1 MSQFLSKCT
10 AIAMVDAAA
19 NLLAGNLVA
28 FPTETVYGLGADAC
42 NANAVARI
50 YSVKGRPA
58 DHPLIVHV
66 ASMESLGDWADD
78 VPGYAISLARDFWP
92 GPMTLIMKRSELAG
106 DFVTGGQD
114 TVGVRVP
121 DHPVALGLL
130 EAFARAGGR
139 GVAAPSA
146 NRFGNV
152 SPTTA
157 QAVADELSEYLADA
171 DQILDGGPC
180 EVGVES
186 TIIDCT
192 GDVPRVLRP
201 GAVTAEMIEES
212 TGLIV
217 GDSAVVT
224 GGSVDEEEIRV
235 SGSLD
240 SHYAPVATVVLDRAP
255 SPGEGFIARAG
266 VMAGAGVVRLASPQN
281 DEDFARILYSALRAA
296 DQQGLQT
303 VVVAQPDGDGIAIA
317 IRDRLKRAAYENPS
331 GTLNEKIG
339 FKGEVIELPE

>member
-10 AIAMVDAAA
+10 ATAMVDAAA

-42 NANAVARI
+42 NADAVARI

-66 ASMESLGDWADD
+66 ASMEGLGDWADD

-92 GPMTLIMKRSELAG
+92 GPMTLIMNRSELAG
-106 DFVTGGQD
+106 DFVTGGQE

-130 EAFARAGGR
+130 EAFARAGGK

-157 QAVADELSEYLADA
+157 QAVADELSEYLSDA

-192 GDVPRVLRP
+192 GDVPRILRP
-201 GAVTAEMIEES
+201 GPVTVAMIEES
-212 TGLIV
+212 TGLVV
-217 GDSAVVT
+217 GDSAAAD
-224 GGSVDEEEIRV
+224 GSAVDAEEIRV

-240 SHYAPVATVVLDRAP
+240 SHYAPAATVVLDQ
-255 SPGEGFIARAG
+255 SPVAGQGFIA
-266 VMAGAGVVRLASPQN
+266 MADVVAAEGVVRLAAPKTH
-281 DEDFARILYSALRAA
+281 EEFARVLYSALRAA
-296 DQQGLQT
+296 DEQGLET
-303 VVVAQPDGDGIAIA
+303 VVVTQPVGDGIAVA
-317 IRDRLKRAAYENPS
+317 IRDRLKRAAFGS
-331 GTLNEKIG
+331 AKS
-339 FKGEVIELPE
+339 

>member
-10 AIAMVDAAA
+10 ATAMVDAAA

-42 NANAVARI
+42 NADAVARI

-66 ASMESLGDWADD
+66 ASMEGLGDWADD

-92 GPMTLIMKRSELAG
+92 GPMTLIMKRSDLAG

-130 EAFARAGGR
+130 EAFARVGGK

-192 GDVPRVLRP
+192 GDVPRILRP
-201 GAVTAEMIEES
+201 GAITKEMIEES
-212 TGLIV
+212 TGLVV
-217 GDSAVVT
+217 GDSNKQAGKNAADGSAVD
-224 GGSVDEEEIRV
+224 GSQIRV

-240 SHYAPVATVVLDRAP
+240 SHYAPVATVVLDQ
-255 SPGEGFIARAG
+255 SPVAGQGFIA
-266 VMAGAGVVRLASPQN
+266 MADVATPDGVVRLAAPKSA
-281 DEDFARILYSALRAA
+281 DEFARVLYAALRAA
-296 DQQGLQT
+296 DVQGLQT
-303 VVVAQPDGDGIAIA
+303 VVVAQPAGDGIAIA
-317 IRDRLKRAAYENPS
+317 IRDRLKRAAHS
-331 GTLNEKIG
+331 GSNS
-339 FKGEVIELPE
+339 